1 MSVKVL
7 ANKILAFDQ
16 GEKDANG
23 VLKTVRTNIGFC
35 ELPNW
40 AAETD
45 YFKLAESDGS
55 ITSFTSPGEPET
67 VLKEQEKLAA
77 IRAEI
82 KAAEEK
88 LDLMRAA
95 VTVADVPADAIHVI
109 NVTPEVD
116 VPVVTDTVVATP
128 DTETTTTGKN
138 AKTTVK

>member
-1 MSVKVL
+1 MTIKVL
-7 ANKILAFDQ
+7 ADKVLAFDR
-16 GEKDANG
+16 GEKNDKGA
-23 VLKTVRTNIGFC
+23 LKTVRTTIGFC
-35 ELPNW
+35 ELPDW
-40 AAETD
+40 TAETD
-45 YFKLAESDGS
+45 YFKLAQADGS
-55 ITSFTSPGEPET
+55 IKSFTSPGEPET